1 MPAHRYV
8 EENSLAAILATMMAG
23 VTPEVNLIEYVT
35 HTPPPNMNKATHFG
49 FETQRRHHQKSKK
62 GFQWPHKRTKSNLFL
77 AMRAMIHQPF
87 EHHTPVFLHN
97 YTKLAMLVDL
107 SFLCFSLSFIFLYFS

>member
-23 VTPEVNLIEYVT
+23 VTPQVNLIEYVT
-35 HTPPPNMNKATHFG
+35 HTPAPNMNKATHFG

-62 GFQWPHKRTKSNLFL
+62 GFQWPHKKDQEQSVSCNECNDPPTFGAS
-77 AMRAMIHQPF
+77 HS
-87 EHHTPVFLHN
+87 
-97 YTKLAMLVDL
+97 
-107 SFLCFSLSFIFLYFS
+107 SFFP